1 MASSRRR
8 RIAYVVAALAAL
20 AVATIVIVPWLVP
33 QRTVRRLVVHTLDRG
48 CGCRVLV
55 NGRFALTLWP
65 EPELLA
71 TRLRVADP
79 PGFAPQPLVRVARV
93 ALRASWA
100 DLLVGRW
107 VLTSVRLE
115 RVVVALSRNARGESN
130 LAAFLHPS
138 LHPSV
143 VAPSPPASTR
153 ARRAALSPGLFAVFG
168 RLVVRGLD
176 VVDEPGARRLLSV
189 SRLSL
194 GPEGPRGLPLALRLA
209 APGVKTGPLTVS
221 LAGRIITTS
230 GGGVALDLAA
240 LRLRAPSFFP
250 GPLTAGKGRF
260 AYRPVGRVTH
270 IRISPITLADPRL
283 GQAGVRGTID
293 LQGATIARAAGA
305 VRLRIRS
312 GFVRRELP
320 ELRPR
325 VGPSGLHAALTFSEE
340 GSRIGPA
347 PFTLAWAGRGGRA
360 RLQGR
365 LTAMRR
371 AGRWCWHLRA
381 QGTGVGFREPRHPS
395 SSSSSRRTSPRA
407 SSRVRSR
414 RPRPV
419 ARAAPSSGMC
429 LTLAARL
436 SALALDGVP
445 VAHLR
450 LRASLEGRRLF
461 VPRLAAE
468 LFGGT
473 LRGRARGRLLG
484 RRLRALTGRVTFRNV
499 ELSSLQSAL
508 DPKAGGSL
516 AGRVSG
522 TATLAARGGL
532 ALRRWRGEGAV
543 TGSDL
548 VWRGID
554 LAALL
559 RALATTVRGHPP
571 THWPSGGTTPL
582 GTLQGSWALASE
594 RVNLRGVV
602 LESPLLHVSGG
613 GHVGLAGPGRLDLTL
628 DLAPGPRANARTW
641 PSALR
646 GVVIPV
652 RVRGSLTH
660 PLPLPDVPA
669 LLHRLLRRRLGH
681 LLGGLLKGA

>member
-1 MASSRRR
+1 M
-8 RIAYVVAALAAL
+8 
-20 AVATIVIVPWLVP
+20 T
-33 QRTVRRLVVHTLDRG
+33 
-48 CGCRVLV
+48 
-55 NGRFALTLWP
+55 
-65 EPELLA
+65 
-71 TRLRVADP
+71 
-79 PGFAPQPLVRVARV
+79 
-93 ALRASWA
+93 
-100 DLLVGRW
+100 
-107 VLTSVRLE
+107 
-115 RVVVALSRNARGESN
+115 
-130 LAAFLHPS
+130 
-138 LHPSV
+138 
-143 VAPSPPASTR
+143 
-153 ARRAALSPGLFAVFG
+153 
-168 RLVVRGLD
+168 
-176 VVDEPGARRLLSV
+176 
-189 SRLSL
+189 
-194 GPEGPRGLPLALRLA
+194 LRLA
-209 APGVKTGPLTVS
+209 APGVKTRPLTVS
-221 LAGRIITTS
+221 LAGRIVTTNRH
-230 GGGVALDLAA
+230 GLALDLAA
-240 LRLRAPSFFP
+240 LRVRAPSFFP

-260 AYRPVGRVTH
+260 AYRPLGRETH
-270 IRISPITLADPRL
+270 IRISPIVLTDPRL

-293 LQGATIARAAGA
+293 LQGTTIARAAGGL
-305 VRLRIRS
+305 RLRILS

-325 VGPSGLHAALTFSEE
+325 VGPSGLHAALTFSED
-340 GSRIGPA
+340 GSRVGPA

-371 AGRWCWHLRA
+371 AGRWCWRLQA
-381 QGTGVGFREPRHPS
+381 EGTGLGFRGPRHPS
-395 SSSSSRRTSPRA
+395 SSRPSSSRRASPRA
-407 SSRVRSR
+407 SSPVTPR

-419 ARAAPSSGMC
+419 AHDAPTSGMC

-445 VAHLR
+445 VPHLR

-461 VPRLAAE
+461 VPTLEAE

-484 RRLRALTGRVTFRNV
+484 QRLRALTGRVTFRNV

-508 DPKAGGSL
+508 DPRAGGSL

-543 TGSDL
+543 TGSGL

-559 RALATTVRGHPP
+559 RVLATTVRGHPP
-571 THWPSGGTTPL
+571 THWPSGGTTSL
-582 GTLQGSWALASE
+582 GILRASWALASE
-594 RVNLRGVV
+594 QVNLRRVV
-602 LESPLLHVSGG
+602 LASPLLHVSGG

-628 DLAPGPRANARTW
+628 DLAPGPRADARTW
-641 PSALR
+641 PPALR

-681 LLGGLLKGA
+681 LLGGFLKGA

>member
-8 RIAYVVAALAAL
+8 RIAYVAAALVALVLAA
-20 AVATIVIVPWLVP
+20 IVVVPLLVP
-33 QRTVRRLVVHTLDRG
+33 QRTVRRLVVRTLDRG

-79 PGFAPQPLVRVARV
+79 PGFASPPLVRVARV
-93 ALRASWA
+93 ALRASWT

-115 RVVVALSRNARGESN
+115 RVVVALSRNAQGESN

-138 LHPSV
+138 PHPSI
-143 VAPSPPASTR
+143 ALPSQHASTR
-153 ARRAALSPGLFAVFG
+153 ARRAAVSPALLAVFG

-176 VVDEPGARRLLSV
+176 IVDEPGARRLLSV

-194 GPEGPRGLPLALRLA
+194 GPEGHRGLPLALRLA

-221 LAGRIITTS
+221 LAGRIVTTN
-230 GGGVALDLAA
+230 GRGLALDLAA
-240 LRLRAPSFFP
+240 LRVRAPSFFP

-260 AYRPVGRVTH
+260 AYRPLGRETH
-270 IRISPITLADPRL
+270 IRISPIALTDPRL

-293 LQGATIARAAGA
+293 LQGTAIARAAGA
-305 VRLRIRS
+305 LRLRILS

-325 VGPSGLHAALTFSEE
+325 VGPSGLHATLTFSEE
-340 GSRIGPA
+340 GSRVGPA

-371 AGRWCWHLRA
+371 AGRWCWRLQA
-381 QGTGVGFREPRHPS
+381 EGTGLGFHGSRHPS
-395 SSSSSRRTSPRA
+395 SSRRTAPRA
-407 SSRVRSR
+407 SSPVTPR
-414 RPRPV
+414 RPHPV
-419 ARAAPSSGMC
+419 ARDASTSGMC

-445 VAHLR
+445 VPHLR

-461 VPRLAAE
+461 VPTLEAE

-473 LRGRARGRLLG
+473 LRGRARGHLLG

-508 DPKAGGSL
+508 DPRAGGSL

-543 TGSDL
+543 TGSGL

-559 RALATTVRGHPP
+559 RALATAVRGHPP
-571 THWPSGGTTPL
+571 TRWPSGGTTPL
-582 GTLQGSWALASE
+582 GTLRGSWALASE

-628 DLAPGPRANARTW
+628 DLAPGPRADARTW
-641 PSALR
+641 PPALR
-646 GVVIPV
+646 GLVIPV

-681 LLGGLLKGA
+681 LLGGFLKGA

>member
-8 RIAYVVAALAAL
+8 RIAYVAAALAAL
-20 AVATIVIVPWLVP
+20 VLATIVIVPVLVP
-33 QRTVRRLVVHTLDRG
+33 RRTVRRLVVHTLDRG

-65 EPELLA
+65 GPELLA

-130 LAAFLHPS
+130 LAAFLHPGF
-138 LHPSV
+138 HPSV
-143 VAPSPPASTR
+143 VDPSPHASTR
-153 ARRAALSPGLFAVFG
+153 VHRAAVSSALFAVFG

-176 VVDEPGARRLLSV
+176 VVEEPGARRLLSV

-194 GPEGPRGLPLALRLA
+194 GPEGHRGLPVALQLA
-209 APGVKTGPLTVS
+209 APGVKTGPITVS
-221 LAGRIITTS
+221 LAGRIVTTN
-230 GGGVALDLAA
+230 GRRVALDLAA

-250 GPLTAGKGRF
+250 GPLTAGKGNF
-260 AYRPVGRVTH
+260 AYRPIGREAH

-340 GSRIGPA
+340 GSKIGPA
-347 PFTLAWAGRGGRA
+347 PFTLAWAGHGGRA

-371 AGRWCWHLRA
+371 AGRWCWRLQA
-381 QGTGVGFREPRHPS
+381 QGTGVGFHEPSRP

-407 SSRVRSR
+407 SSRVTPR

-419 ARAAPSSGMC
+419 ARDASRSGMC

-445 VAHLR
+445 VPRLR

-461 VPRLAAE
+461 VPMFAAE

-473 LRGRARGRLLG
+473 LHGQARGRLLG
-484 RRLRALTGRVTFRNV
+484 QRLRALTGRVTFRNV
-499 ELSSLQSAL
+499 ELSSLHSAL

-543 TGSDL
+543 TGSGL

-594 RVNLRGVV
+594 QVNLRGVV

-613 GHVGLAGPGRLDLTL
+613 GHVGLAGSGRLDLTL
-628 DLAPGPRANARTW
+628 DLAPGPRADARTW
-641 PSALR
+641 PPALR

-681 LLGGLLKGA
+681 LLGGFLKGA